1 MRCNFASN
9 LYSNLMKNS
18 YTLKIEGVKPG
29 TKRLKGMAMALLLGM
44 GIPLK
49 AQTFL
54 DDYLQKFKKVQPSQG
69 YLLESLAPR
78 FEADGYASDPQS
90 KEADYL
96 VGSEAVR
103 MALIQKY
110 GLAEYDYR
118 DSLRRVLEAKYL
130 SEDVVPIT
138 IVDMMFQKIN
148 PILSNAGRLEY
159 DDDSNYV
166 FNLTGFTGNKYVEQY
181 MLVGHIPVEQLRW
194 DQTKFVLDSNLILSN
209 FSGQPSK
216 LGWTMVVNGKEFP
229 IQLNVPME
237 FPKDLTGYKF
247 EIKAEVDSGNARLK
261 GIGIPLWKS
270 PMVVK
275 LWAKMTRKLNPYH
288 SDLPKVDDQN
298 ISIHFFELDGVKAPW
313 RKAMYTIHKGLDEYG
328 KPRICMAKPLI
339 LVEGIDYGYKDYPK
353 GLRDNKYGEN
363 GYVDLLKGKTWNV
376 PAQLWE
382 DWESIKDAPQ
392 VIDRLRKEGFDVVY
406 VDFYDGAEDMNYN
419 AEVLIGVMQ
428 ELQRLSCGNEMH
440 VVGVS
445 MGGTVAKRALRL
457 MELRNIP
464 SCVTSF
470 TSFDAPYQGA
480 NLPLGLQHGVRY
492 LRNSVGECNDLFH
505 RVLRRPATLQ
515 LLANHESSNYRGAEY
530 RKLWVREDSL
540 YGGYPKKPWLFA
552 ITNGGSGGKESR
564 QKYDNTTF
572 LEPGM
577 TMSRLSFNFM
587 VALGMVN
594 NYIYDIYAENFYDRN
609 KKEYYS
615 GRIHFLSTFKSHKDN
630 YLYDHVQGSYVK
642 KLGFM
647 KSLTKIPF
655 FKVPFLTEQMCFV
668 PTVSAL
674 DITKGNADVSELS
687 FGLKDSVF
695 GQILTQDLKT
705 PFHQVYI
712 PNSNQP
718 HVKLDN
724 SKGGN
729 IEWLIGKLKSI
740 SPSEMPVVLKYDYNV
755 RKTHERAFANVTVR
769 GEASFE
775 INGVGNNPK
784 ISTSEEKQNRTFE
797 VRDFY
802 VGQCGGSW
810 WQAFDSSTLG
820 LGQHIQATVLRV
832 GSGSRVDLNDQSKF
846 LVSAGNNKLILEKG
860 SHLQIDE
867 NASLV
872 IENGSQVIVEEGAE
886 LIFKKKG
893 QLILDGPN
901 AMLHIKGD
909 LILDSGV
916 VFEPKKRWKQEVG
929 LVKFSAHGY
938 GYGNAQILSR
948 DEKVELIFNGNG
960 KKGSKNL
967 QIEGTVDFSGKAGGK
982 EVRSLTIDRSQV
994 CFAPSSKLFTTSS
1007 LILMESKFDKVE
1019 WASKT
1024 AGIIQHN
1031 GSYFYAK
1038 NVEFMHMDTALI
1050 YESKSNLDVANC
1062 EFEEN
1067 WVGLYLNY
1075 YNPNVRNCKFE
1086 KNHNALIVNMIIKDF
1101 SVQECEFKKNQ
1112 TGLKMM
1118 NDRVWMGR
1126 GYIESSLFQENW
1138 IGVDAL
1144 KVDLTLKCNRFDS
1157 DAYSI
1162 VHSGGYLRMDHDSKW
1177 QNDGLLKSVIG
1188 GYNVFVNPKYTGI
1201 KLDNSELFAD
1211 GMNYFFYNKKK
1222 YTGTAF
1228 IEGRAY
1234 VDENADYYNNQNGEV
1249 SLGRNIWKPISDEF
1263 VADSLN
1269 LQFVRLHR
1277 NADGSGVVKVTGK
1290 LEKTY
1295 PSEACY
1301 SAKKPEELD
1310 GMKSTSPNGGSF
1322 VGDEIEAP
1330 KWKVVN
1336 GLVVLEVEEEMLV
1349 EVYNSNGVRVYRGR
1363 ITPDTSEIPLS
1374 TGIYFLSTQVGGVI
1388 STQKIAVLGE

>member
-9 LYSNLMKNS
+9 LLSNLMKNS
-18 YTLKIEGVKPG
+18 YTLKMEGGRPG
-29 TKRLKGMAMALLLGM
+29 AKRLKGMAMALLLGM
-44 GIPLK
+44 GMPLK

-54 DDYLQKFKKVQPSQG
+54 DDYLLKFKKIQPSQG
-69 YLLESLAPR
+69 YLMESLAPR
-78 FEADGYASDPQS
+78 FNTDAFTSDNHVQ
-90 KEADYL
+90 EADYL

-103 MALIQKY
+103 MALIQKH
-110 GLAEYDYR
+110 GLSDYDYR
-118 DSLRRVLEAKYL
+118 DSIRREIESEYL
-130 SEDVVPIT
+130 SNNIIPIT
-138 IVDMMFQKIN
+138 IVDMIFQKIN
-148 PILSNAGRLEY
+148 PVLLNAGRLEY

-166 FNLTGFTGNKYVEQY
+166 LNLTGFTGNNYSDQY
-181 MLVGHIPVEQLRW
+181 MMVAHIPVEQLRW
-194 DQTKFVLDSNLILSN
+194 DQTKFVIDSNLIISN
-209 FSGQPSK
+209 LQGRPNK

-229 IQLNVPME
+229 IQLNVPIE
-237 FPKDLTGYKF
+237 FPKDLKGYDF
-247 EIKAEVDSGNARLK
+247 EIKGEVDSGDVRVKA
-261 GIGIPLWKS
+261 IGTPLWNS
-270 PMVVK
+270 PVLVK
-275 LWAKMTRKLNPYH
+275 IWTKMSRKVNPYH
-288 SDLPKVDDQN
+288 SDLPKVDDKN
-298 ISIHFFELDGVKAPW
+298 ISIHFFELDGVSAPW
-313 RKAMYTIHKGLDEYG
+313 RKAMYTIHRGIDEYG
-328 KPRICMAKPLI
+328 NPRLCMAKPLI

-492 LRNSVGECNDLFH
+492 LRNSIGECNDLFH

-552 ITNGGSGGKESR
+552 ITNGSSGGKESR
-564 QKYDNTTF
+564 QKYNDSVF

-587 VALGMVN
+587 IALGMVN

-630 YLYDHVQGSYVK
+630 HLYDHVQGSYVK

-647 KSLTKIPF
+647 KSLAQIPL

-668 PTVSAL
+668 PTISAL

-687 FGLKDSVF
+687 FGLKDSVY
-695 GQILTQDLKT
+695 GQILTHDLKT
-705 PFHQVYI
+705 PFSQVYI
-712 PNSNQP
+712 PKSNQS

-724 SKGGN
+724 TKGGN
-729 IEWLIGKLKSI
+729 IEWLIGKLKAI
-740 SPSEMPVVLKYDYNV
+740 SPSSMPAVLKYDYNV
-755 RKTHERAFANVTVR
+755 RKTHERAFANVTVE
-769 GEASFE
+769 GGASFE
-775 INGVGNNPK
+775 VNGVGNNPK
-784 ISTSEEKQNRTFE
+784 ISASEEKQNRTFE

-820 LGQHIQATVLRV
+820 LGQHVQATVLRV
-832 GSGSRVDLNDQSKF
+832 GSGSRVDLNDRSRF

-860 SHLQIDE
+860 SKLQIDE

-886 LIFKKKG
+886 LIFKNKG
-893 QLILDGPN
+893 QLILDG
-901 AMLHIKGD
+901 AAAILHIKGD

-938 GYGNAQILSR
+938 GYGEARILAE
-948 DEKVELIFNGNG
+948 DGGVEIIFQGNG

-994 CFAPSSKLFTTSS
+994 CFAPSSKLFTSSS
-1007 LILMESKFDKVE
+1007 LILMDSKFDKVE
-1019 WASKT
+1019 WANKT
-1024 AGIIQHN
+1024 AGIIHN
-1031 GSYFYAK
+1031 KGSYFYAK
-1038 NVEFMHMDTALI
+1038 DVDFNHMDTALI
-1050 YESKSNLDVANC
+1050 YEAKSNLEVANC
-1062 EFEEN
+1062 QFEEN

-1075 YNPNVRNCKFE
+1075 FRPNVRNCKFE
-1086 KNHNALIVNMIIKDF
+1086 KNHSALIVDHVFKDF
-1101 SVQECEFKKNQ
+1101 SVQDCEFKDNQ
-1112 TGLKMM
+1112 TGLKIL
-1118 NDRVWMGR
+1118 NDRVWIGR
-1126 GYIESSLFQENW
+1126 SYVENSLFQGNW
-1138 IGVDAL
+1138 IGIDAV
-1144 KVDLTLKCNRFDS
+1144 KMDLTLKCNRFDS

-1177 QNDGLLKSVIG
+1177 QNNGLLKSVIG
-1188 GYNVFVNPKYTGI
+1188 GYNVFVNPKYAAI
-1201 KLDNSELFAD
+1201 RLDNSELFAD
-1211 GMNYFFYNKKK
+1211 GMNYFFYNRKK
-1222 YTGTAF
+1222 YNGTPF

-1234 VDENADYYNNQNGEV
+1234 VDENAEYFNQQNGQV

-1263 VADSLN
+1263 IADSLN
-1269 LQFVRLHR
+1269 LQFVRLYR
-1277 NADGSGVVKVTGK
+1277 NEDGTGAVVVTGK

-1295 PSEACY
+1295 PTEACY
-1301 SAKKPEELD
+1301 SAKKPEDLD
-1310 GMKSTSPNGGSF
+1310 GMKSSSPNGGSLA
-1322 VGDEIEAP
+1322 GDEIEAP

-1336 GLVVLEVEEEMLV
+1336 GLVVLEVKDEMMV

-1374 TGIYFLSTQVGGVI
+1374 TGIYFLSTQLGGVKT
-1388 STQKIAVLGE
+1388 TQKIAVLGE

>member
-1 MRCNFASN
+1 
-9 LYSNLMKNS
+9 MKPKS
-18 YTLKIEGVKPG
+18 
-29 TKRLKGMAMALLLGM
+29 KRLKGVAMALLIIGL
-44 GIPLK
+44 GIPLQ

-54 DDYLQKFKKVQPSQG
+54 DDYMQKFKKIQPPQG
-69 YLLESLAPR
+69 YLMESLALR
-78 FEADGYASDPQS
+78 FDADDFASDHQTQ
-90 KEADYL
+90 EADYL

-110 GLAEYDYR
+110 GLTEYDYR
-118 DSLRRVLEAKYL
+118 DSLRRELEEKYL
-130 SEDVVPIT
+130 SENVVPIT
-138 IVDMMFQKIN
+138 MVDMMYQKIN

-159 DDDSNYV
+159 DDDSNYI
-166 FNLTGFTGNKYVEQY
+166 FNLSGFTGDKYVDQY
-181 MLVGHIPVEQLRW
+181 MFVGHIPLEQLRW
-194 DQTKFVLDSNLILSN
+194 DQTKFVLDSNLIISN
-209 FSGQPSK
+209 FAGQPSK

-229 IQLNVPME
+229 IQLNVPVE
-237 FPKDLTGYKF
+237 LPKDVTGYKF

-261 GIGIPLWKS
+261 GIGNPLWKT
-270 PMVVK
+270 PVLVK
-275 LWAKMTRKLNPYH
+275 LYSKMIRKVNPFR
-288 SDLPKVDDQN
+288 SDFPKVDDQN

-339 LVEGIDYGYKDYPK
+339 LVEGIDYGYRDYPK
-353 GLRDNKYGEN
+353 GLKDNKYGEN

-419 AEVLIGVMQ
+419 AEVLIGVLQ

-492 LRNSVGECNDLFH
+492 LRNSAGECNDLFH

-552 ITNGGSGGKESR
+552 ITNGSSGGKESR
-564 QKYDNTTF
+564 QKYDSTNY

-630 YLYDHVQGSYVK
+630 HLFDHVQGSYVK

-647 KSLTKIPF
+647 KSISQIPL

-668 PTVSAL
+668 PTISAL
-674 DITKGNADVSELS
+674 DITRGYEDISELS

-695 GQILTQDLKT
+695 GQILSQDLKT

-712 PNSNQP
+712 PKSNQP

-729 IEWLIGKLKSI
+729 IDWLIGKLKSI
-740 SPSEMPVVLKYDYNV
+740 SPTAMPVVLNYDYNV
-755 RKTHERAFANVTVR
+755 RKTHERAFANVTVK
-769 GEASFE
+769 GDASFE
-775 INGVGNNPK
+775 VNGVGNNPK
-784 ISTSEEKQNRTFE
+784 ISSFEEKQNRSFE
-797 VRDFY
+797 VREFY

-820 LGQHIQATVLRV
+820 LGQHIQSTVLRV
-832 GSGSRVDLNDQSKF
+832 GSGSRVELNDRSKF
-846 LVSAGNNKLILEKG
+846 LVSAGNNKLILERG
-860 SHLQIDE
+860 SQLMVDE
-867 NASLV
+867 NAALV

-886 LIFKKKG
+886 LIFKNKG
-893 QLILDGPN
+893 QLILDGPS
-901 AMLHIKGD
+901 AMLHVKGD

-929 LVKFSAHGY
+929 LVKFSAHGF
-938 GYGNAQILSR
+938 GYGNARILSR
-948 DEKVELIFNGNG
+948 DEEVELIFNGNG

-982 EVRSLTIDRSQV
+982 EVRSLTINRSQV
-994 CFAPSSKLFTTSS
+994 CFAPSSKLYTSSS
-1007 LILMESKFDKVE
+1007 LILMDSKFDKVE
-1019 WASKT
+1019 WANKT
-1024 AGIIQHN
+1024 AGVIQHK
-1031 GSYFYAK
+1031 GSYFFAK
-1038 NVEFMHMDTALI
+1038 NVEYIHMDTAI
-1050 YESKSNLDVANC
+1050 VYESNSNLEVANC
-1062 EFEEN
+1062 QFEDN

-1075 YNPNVRNCKFE
+1075 YHPNVRNCQFIN
-1086 KNHNALIVNMIIKDF
+1086 NHNGLIMDMILKDF
-1101 SVQECEFKKNQ
+1101 SVQDCEFKHNQ
-1112 TGLKMM
+1112 VGLKLE
-1118 NDRVWMGR
+1118 NERVWMGR
-1126 GYIESSLFQENW
+1126 GYIESSLFEDNW
-1138 IGVDAL
+1138 IGLEAL
-1144 KVDLTLKCNRFDS
+1144 KVDVTLKCCRFVS

-1162 VHSGGYLRMDHDSKW
+1162 KNTGGYLRLNHDSKW
-1177 QNDGLLKSVIG
+1177 QNNGLLRSVIG

-1201 KLDNSELFAD
+1201 KLDNAELFAD
-1211 GMNYFFYNKKK
+1211 GMNYFFYNKKM
-1222 YTGTAF
+1222 YAGTPF
-1228 IEGRAY
+1228 IEGR
-1234 VDENADYYNNQNGEV
+1234 VFIDENADYYNNHSGLV
-1249 SLGRNIWKPISDEF
+1249 SLGRNIWKPISNDF
-1263 VADSLN
+1263 IADSLN
-1269 LQFVRLHR
+1269 LQFVSLYR
-1277 NADGSGVVKVTGK
+1277 NADGSGAVQVTGK

-1301 SAKKPEELD
+1301 KAKNPEDLD
-1310 GMKSTSPNGGSF
+1310 GMKTSSPNSNSF
-1322 VGDEIEAP
+1322 IGDDIQAP
-1330 KWKVVN
+1330 KCKIIN
-1336 GLVVLEVEEEMLV
+1336 GLVVLDVEEDTWV
-1349 EVYNSNGVRVYRGR
+1349 EVYNTGGVRVYRGT
-1363 ITPDTSEIPLS
+1363 IKPDSSEIPLS
-1374 TGIYFLSTQVGGVI
+1374 TGIYFLSTQVG
-1388 STQKIAVLGE
+1388 SQKTTQKIAVIEE